1 MWNNNKVQYTQDFII
16 MYFYIYLYILA
27 IYKLYVY
34 YLYNLLPVITYR
46 LLCDRKY
53 IERELLKGRNY
64 EITSD
69 STYPAWDR

>member
-1 MWNNNKVQYTQDFII
+1 M
-16 MYFYIYLYILA
+16 LA

-34 YLYNLLPVITYR
+34 YLYHLLPVITCR

-64 EITSD
+64 EITLD
-69 STYPAWDR
+69 RTYPAWDR